1 LFLHHIGFAVEAE
14 EELNLRDLV
23 VQEAMA
29 AVVQAHLEDKLAML
43 FKILAAV
50 VEVVQEVAVLLE
62 MVQTD

>member
-1 LFLHHIGFAVEAE
+1 LFLHHIGFVVVAE

-43 FKILAAV
+43 FKILVAV